1 MEYQKKIGKS
11 GGITIPSAVRRELAL
26 ETGERVVVRV
36 NKQGEIILTRIQGT
50 CIACGG
56 YEKLAKIK
64 GKFICRG
71 CVEELIERNL
81 GGKLFHAND
90 M

>member
-1 MEYQKKIGKS
+1 MEYQKKISKS
-11 GGITIPSAVRRELAL
+11 GGITIPSAVR
-26 ETGERVVVRV
+26 V
-36 NKQGEIILTRIQGT
+36 NQQGEIVLTRIHGT

-56 YEKLAKIK
+56 HEKLAKIK

-71 CVEELIERNL
+71 CVKELIERNL